1 MLNCPFP
8 KEGTMAG
15 KDIIMLSQKELKRI
29 HIIQKVADGVI
40 KQVDAAGILLLST
53 RQIRRIVKKVK
64 AEGEKGI
71 IHKSRGRDSNRKTP
85 KKIRDRVVKL
95 YRTRYKDFGPTL
107 ASEKLFERD
116 GIKLND
122 ETLRTWLIES
132 GDWKKT
138 RKRRV
143 YHQWRERKQYRGEMV
158 QMDGSHHDWLEGR
171 GPRCVLMGYIDDA
184 TGTTFGRFYEY
195 EGTIPA
201 MDSFKRYIKRHG
213 IPMSVYLDKH
223 TTYKSTGKPTL
234 EDELNDTK
242 PLSEFERALKELG
255 VEVIHANSPQAK
267 GRVERLFGTLQD
279 RLVKEMRLK
288 NVRTIQEANIF
299 LAQYLPSY
307 NKRFAVIPL
316 RKENLHRDISTG
328 LNLND
333 IFCVK
338 TKRTLRNDFTI
349 AHNRKLY
356 QIQSH
361 IHDLEV
367 IIHDRM
373 DGSMIVTH
381 NGRPIQFAEIAA
393 RPVKEKKP
401 LKIHRKIYHP
411 TKYDSWKN
419 FKFGVHRYEQGHF
432 IGSKP

>member
-122 ETLRTWLIES
+122 ETLRRWLIES

-143 YHQWRERKQYRGEMV
+143 YHQWRERKQYCGEMV

-361 IHDLEV
+361 IHASAVL
-367 IIHDRM
+367 ILDRM
-373 DGSMIVTH
+373 DGSITVTH

-411 TKYDSWKN
+411 TKHDSWKN
-419 FKFGVHRYEQGHF
+419 FKFGVHRYEQGHLV
-432 IGSKP
+432 GSKQ

>member
-1 MLNCPFP
+1 
-8 KEGTMAG
+8 MAG
-15 KDIIMLSQKELKRI
+15 KDIIMLSQKELKRL
-29 HIIQKVADGVI
+29 HIIQKVVDEVI
-40 KQVDAAGILLLST
+40 KQVEAAEILFLST
-53 RQIRRIVKKVK
+53 RQIRRILKKVQ

-71 IHKSRGRDSNRKTP
+71 IHKSRGRESNRKTP

-95 YRTRYKDFGPTL
+95 YRLQYKDFGPTL
-107 ASEKLFERD
+107 ATEKLFERD

-122 ETLRTWLIES
+122 ETLRRWLIES

-143 YHQWRERKQYRGEMV
+143 YHQWRQRKQYRGEMI

-171 GPRCVLMGYIDDA
+171 GPRCVLMGYIDEA
-184 TGTTFGRFYEY
+184 TGTIFGRFYEY

-223 TTYKSTGKPTL
+223 TTYKSNGKPSI

-267 GRVERLFGTLQD
+267 GRVERLFETLQD

-288 NVRTIQEANIF
+288 NISTIQEANIF
-299 LAQYLPSY
+299 LDQYLPEY
-307 NKRFAVIPL
+307 NRRFTVIPMS
-316 RKENLHRDISTG
+316 KENLHRDIPGG

-349 AHNRKLY
+349 AHNKKLY
-356 QIQSH
+356 QIRNH
-361 IHDLEV
+361 IHASVVLV
-367 IIHDRM
+367 HDRM
-373 DGSMIVTH
+373 DGSMTVTH
-381 NGRPIQFAEIAA
+381 NGSSVEFAEIAA

-411 TKYDSWKN
+411 SKHDSWKN
-419 FKFGVHRYEQGHF
+419 FKFGVHRHEQGHL
-432 IGSKP
+432 IGSK

>member
-1 MLNCPFP
+1 MLNCPFS

-15 KDIIMLSQKELKRI
+15 RDIIMLSQKELKRI

-53 RQIRRIVKKVK
+53 RQIRRIVKNVK

-95 YRTRYKDFGPTL
+95 YRAQYRDFGPTL
-107 ASEKLFERD
+107 ATEKLFERD

-143 YHQWRERKQYRGEMV
+143 YHQWRERKQYRGEMI

-171 GPRCVLMGYIDDA
+171 GPWCVLMGYIDDA

-223 TTYKSTGKPTL
+223 TTYKSNGKPTL

-288 NVRTIQEANIF
+288 NIRTIQEANIF
-299 LAQYLPSY
+299 LDQYLPAY
-307 NKRFAVIPL
+307 NRQFAVIPVS
-316 RKENLHRDISTG
+316 KENLHRDIPGG

-361 IHDLEV
+361 IHASAVL
-367 IIHDRM
+367 IHDRM
-373 DGSMIVTH
+373 DGSMTVTH
-381 NGRPIQFAEIAA
+381 NGRAVQFAEIAA

-401 LKIHRKIYHP
+401 LKVHRKIYHP
-411 TKYDSWKN
+411 TKHDSWKN
-419 FKFGVHRYEQGHF
+419 FKFGIHKYEQGNL

>member
-1 MLNCPFP
+1 VC
-8 KEGTMAG
+8 
-15 KDIIMLSQKELKRI
+15 SY
-29 HIIQKVADGVI
+29 
-40 KQVDAAGILLLST
+40 GIL
-53 RQIRRIVKKVK
+53 
-64 AEGEKGI
+64 
-71 IHKSRGRDSNRKTP
+71 
-85 KKIRDRVVKL
+85 
-95 YRTRYKDFGPTL
+95 
-107 ASEKLFERD
+107 
-116 GIKLND
+116 
-122 ETLRTWLIES
+122 
-132 GDWKKT
+132 
-138 RKRRV
+138 
-143 YHQWRERKQYRGEMV
+143 
-158 QMDGSHHDWLEGR
+158 
-171 GPRCVLMGYIDDA
+171 GYIDDA

-201 MDSFKRYIKRHG
+201 MDSFKRYSKIHG

-223 TTYKSTGKPTL
+223 TTYKSNGKPTL

-288 NVRTIQEANIF
+288 NIRTIQEANIF
-299 LAQYLPSY
+299 LDQYLPGY
-307 NKRFAVIPL
+307 NRRFAVIPVS
-316 RKENLHRDISTG
+316 KENLHRDIPRG

-361 IHDLEV
+361 IHASAVL
-367 IIHDRM
+367 IHDRM
-373 DGSMIVTH
+373 DGSMTVTH
-381 NGRPIQFAEIAA
+381 NGRAVQFAEIAA

-411 TKYDSWKN
+411 TKHDPWKN
-419 FKFGVHRYEQGHF
+419 FKFGIHRHEQGHLV
-432 IGSKP
+432 GSKQ